1 MQLKLWSSEGC
12 PTRVRCDP
20 GTENG
25 IIGKSQMFLR
35 RNGEDSLAGEN
46 SYYEGSSVV
55 NQVMQERSIKKY
67 KNNNNQKETNI
78 FTKNLGGGAHAPPS
92 LR

>member
-1 MQLKLWSSEGC
+1 MKRSSSCVHENSWGTKTNSNPETKTPPKLFLQGC

-55 NQVMQERSIKKY
+55 NQ
-67 KNNNNQKETNI
+67 
-78 FTKNLGGGAHAPPS
+78 
-92 LR
+92 